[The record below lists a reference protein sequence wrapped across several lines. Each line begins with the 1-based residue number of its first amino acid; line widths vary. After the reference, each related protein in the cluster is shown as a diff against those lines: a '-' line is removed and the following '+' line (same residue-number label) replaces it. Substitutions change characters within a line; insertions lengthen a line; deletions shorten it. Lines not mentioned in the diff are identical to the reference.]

1 MANIAIVY
9 WTGSGNTEAMAN
21 AIDEGAKAAGAETQ
35 LSFVTDV
42 TADDIAAFDYIALG
56 CPAMGS

>member
-42 TADDIAAFDYIALG
+42 T
-56 CPAMGS
+56 